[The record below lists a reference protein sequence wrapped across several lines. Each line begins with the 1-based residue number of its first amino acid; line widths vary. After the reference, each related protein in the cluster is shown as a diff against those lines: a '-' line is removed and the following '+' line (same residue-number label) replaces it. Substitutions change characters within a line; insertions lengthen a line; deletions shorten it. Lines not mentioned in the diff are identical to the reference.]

1 MKIGSVLIAN
11 RGEIASRIMRT
22 ARKMGIRTVG
32 VHSPQDTNSKA
43 MREVDHTVALP
54 GGDLSQNYLNAELLV
69 EIAVE
74 SKVNAIHPGYGFL
87 AENPDFAERIQ
98 RAGLIWIGPSPEAM
112 RQIGD
117 KMCAKE
123 IARNVGVPV
132 APWKQ
137 ISGTSGQQEIKSIVK
152 EIGLPALIKAT
163 RGGGGRGQRIV
174 RDASQFEEALRT
186 ARSEAL
192 RSFGSG
198 ELFVERFLENPR
210 HVEVQ
215 IIGDRYKHL
224 FALGERDCS
233 LQRRNQKV
241 VEETP
246 AAILDDQTRTK
257 LHAAAINL
265 ATAAGYSNAGTL
277 EFLVQKNAKGQWEFF
292 FMEMNTRLQVEH
304 PVSEM
309 VWGVDL
315 VELQFRVAEGE
326 TLEPLL
332 SNIHPSGHAIE
343 LRLCAEDPSNHF
355 LPTPGPITE
364 LRYPEVHQLRIDSG
378 YDEGDTIPQEYDS
391 LFSKVII
398 YSDNRNKSISKAS
411 DVLNDTT
418 VAGVITNK
426 YFLQTVL
433 RHTDFQNNG
442 IHTRWIES
450 HPELTAAK
458 NDLDGDLLFWGR
470 KLSSELFVQR
480 EAVEPFVRTNGIL
493 RSFEPDPELHGTAS
507 AQGLIRISGKF
518 ETDSEGL
525 VKASGWITRFE
536 LCISFERPI
545 RGVGQ
550 RRIAFAGQ
558 FEVEEAKSHRGPI
571 VAQVPGVV
579 LDVRAKVNEVVGA
592 QEPILVVEA
601 MKIEMPMTLPVPAR
615 ITAIHVKQGDRIKP
629 GQTLVSWEPTA

>member
-11 RGEIASRIMRT
+11 RGEIASRVART
-22 ARKMGIRTVG
+22 ARKLGIRTVG

-43 MREVDHTVALP
+43 MREVDHAIALP

-69 EIAVE
+69 ETALSTE
-74 SKVNAIHPGYGFL
+74 VNAIHPGYGFL
-87 AENPDFAERIQ
+87 SENPDFAERIQ
-98 RAGLIWIGPSPEAM
+98 RAGLIWIGPSPDAM

-117 KMCAKE
+117 KMRAKE
-123 IARNVGVPV
+123 IAGTVEVPV

-137 ISGTSGQQEIKSIVK
+137 ISGAPDQQEIKSIVK

-215 IIGDRYKHL
+215 IIGDRYKYF

-246 AAILDDQTRTK
+246 AVILDDKTRSK
-257 LHAAAINL
+257 LHAAAIAL
-265 ATAAGYSNAGTL
+265 ATAAGYSNAGTI
-277 EFLVQKNAKGQWEFF
+277 EFLVQQNSKNQWEFF
-292 FMEMNTRLQVEH
+292 FMEMNARLQVEH
-304 PVSEM
+304 PVTEM

-315 VELQFRVAEGE
+315 VELQFLVAEGE
-326 TLEPLL
+326 ALEPLL
-332 SNIHPSGHAIE
+332 SNIHSSGHAIE

-364 LRYPEVHQLRIDSG
+364 LRYPQGTSLRIDSG

-391 LFSKVII
+391 LFSKVIVH
-398 YSDNRNKSISKAS
+398 SNDRSKAIS
-411 DVLNDTT
+411 EASEVLKKTI
-418 VAGVITNK
+418 VAGLITNK
-426 YFLQTVL
+426 YFLKTVL
-433 RHTDFQNNG
+433 QHNDFQNNV
-442 IHTRWIES
+442 IHTRWIEA
-450 HPELTAAK
+450 HPELTATK
-458 NDLDGDLLFWGR
+458 NDLDADLLFWGK

-480 EAVEPFVRTNGIL
+480 NAAEQFVRANGIL

-507 AQGLIRISGKF
+507 PQGIVRIAGKF
-518 ETDSEGL
+518 DTDSESS

-536 LCISFERPI
+536 LCISFDRPI
-545 RGVGQ
+545 RGIAQ

-579 LDVRAKVNEVVGA
+579 LDVRAKVNEVIA
-592 QEPILVVEA
+592 PQEPILVVEA

-629 GQTLVSWEPTA
+629 GQTLVSWEPAA